1 MTDTKQIL
9 KKVKKIEV
17 KTNHIVDGL
26 IYGAYHSVFKGRGI
40 EFSEVREYQ
49 IDDDP
54 RSIDWNVTAR
64 MNHPYVKEFIEER
77 DLTILIVFDVSGSSE
92 FGTQLAIKKE
102 IGIELSASL
111 ALSAQRSNDRVGLF
125 LTTNKVEKHIPPR
138 KGRKHILRL
147 IREMLYYTPIE
158 RTTDLGVPLSFIN
171 KVIKKKSIIFIISDF
186 QDAIENYKK
195 PLSILR
201 NKHDVVAI
209 RLWDI
214 REFEIPDIGLI
225 ELQDEE
231 TGEQILVDTSDPE
244 FRENYSKLISMQ
256 RHEIKKFMNKQK
268 IDLVDISTSE
278 DWSKPLMKFFKQRE
292 VEVVK

>member
-1 MTDTKQIL
+1 MKTKQIL

-17 KTNHIVDGL
+17 KTNHIVDNL

-64 MNHPYVKEFIEER
+64 MNHPYVKEYIEER
-77 DLTILIVFDVSGSSE
+77 DLTILIVFDISGSSD
-92 FGTQLAIKKE
+92 FGTQLALKKD

-111 ALSAQRSNDRVGLF
+111 AFSAQRSNDRVGLF
-125 LTTNKVEKHIPPR
+125 LTTNKVEKYLPPR
-138 KGRKHILRL
+138 KGRKHILRV
-147 IREMLYYTPIE
+147 IREMIYFTPRE
-158 RTTDLGVPLSFIN
+158 RTTNLGVPLEFIN

-186 QDAIENYKK
+186 QDSMDNFKK
-195 PLSILR
+195 PLSVLR
-201 NKHDVVAI
+201 NKHDVVAV
-209 RLWDI
+209 RLWDL
-214 REFEIPDIGLI
+214 RELEMPDIGLV
-225 ELQDEE
+225 ELEDEE

-244 FRENYSKLISMQ
+244 FRKNYSKLVELQKNELKS
-256 RHEIKKFMNKQK
+256 FMNQQK

-278 DWSKPLMKFFKQRE
+278 DWTIPLIKFFKKRE
-292 VEVVK
+292 RYKLI